1 MALVLRSLWE
11 GAEDTALALAQS
23 AMQRAALLAL
33 WEDTEEAEE
42 HEADQEEWRGQET
55 EAEKEA

>member
-33 WEDTEEAEE
+33 GEDTGGAEE
-42 HEADQEEWRGQET
+42 HEADQEAWRGQET

>member
-42 HEADQEEWRGQET
+42 HEADQE
-55 EAEKEA
+55 A